1 MRTRIF
7 WIRQLENG
15 ARIGIMARP
24 RGSDWLEEE
33 VGQLKGQ
40 GVQVLVSLLEREEIA
55 ELGLSGEAGC
65 CEKHSIEFINFPIPD
80 RNIPKNDQQVIALVK
95 NLAGKIDSGSSI
107 VIHCRMGIG
116 RSSIIAA
123 AVLLRNG
130 FRAKDLLQEI
140 SRVRGLA
147 VPDTNEQ
154 VDWLSKMEGKIKN

>member
-1 MRTRIF
+1 MRTRIY

-15 ARIGIMARP
+15 AQIGIMARP
-24 RGSDWLEEE
+24 RGEDWLEEE
-33 VGQLKGQ
+33 VEQLKSQ
-40 GVQVLVSLLEREEIA
+40 GVQVLVSLLEREEIS
-55 ELGLSGEAGC
+55 ELGLNSEARY

-80 RNIPKNDQQVIALVK
+80 RNIPKNDQPVIALVK
-95 NLAGKIDSGSSI
+95 NLADKIDSGSSI

-123 AVLLRNG
+123 AVLLRKG
-130 FRAKDLLQEI
+130 FKAKDLLKEI

-154 VDWLSKMEGKIKN
+154 VDWLVKMEGKIKN